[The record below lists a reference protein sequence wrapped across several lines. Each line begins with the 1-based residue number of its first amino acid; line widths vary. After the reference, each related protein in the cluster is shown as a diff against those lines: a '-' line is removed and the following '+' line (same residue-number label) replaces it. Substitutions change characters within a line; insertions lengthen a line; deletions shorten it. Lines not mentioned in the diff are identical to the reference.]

1 MCGFQGT
8 RNRRMKRG
16 CAERSQVG
24 GPGYEATGRKPRE
37 RRPAQTLQ
45 GIPVVMAK
53 GIHLFPY
60 RTQKLSLSAPM
71 VLAWRRAG
79 RVGRCRIPQKKAP
92 HECGVFSFV
101 WTAIRQVDTKNNPRR
116 RIARHYA
123 ALLRISNGVRP
134 FFISM
139 RW

>member
-1 MCGFQGT
+1 MALDTDSTLWDYQT
-8 RNRRMKRG
+8 YYDP
-16 CAERSQVG
+16 Q
-24 GPGYEATGRKPRE
+24 
-37 RRPAQTLQ
+37 AQ
-45 GIPVVMAK
+45 
-53 GIHLFPY
+53 
-60 RTQKLSLSAPM
+60 
-71 VLAWRRAG
+71 
-79 RVGRCRIPQKKAP
+79 
-92 HECGVFSFV
+92 

>member
-1 MCGFQGT
+1 MHT
-8 RNRRMKRG
+8 
-16 CAERSQVG
+16 
-24 GPGYEATGRKPRE
+24 
-37 RRPAQTLQ
+37 
-45 GIPVVMAK
+45 
-53 GIHLFPY
+53 
-60 RTQKLSLSAPM
+60 
-71 VLAWRRAG
+71 
-79 RVGRCRIPQKKAP
+79 VGRIDLAMYEKITSDITTDEVIITEERIEHSNLHDHA
-92 HECGVFSFV
+92 F

>member
-1 MCGFQGT
+1 MAMTIQEVKEMLDVLKKCKKSILSG
-8 RNRRMKRG
+8 
-16 CAERSQVG
+16 
-24 GPGYEATGRKPRE
+24 EA
-37 RRPAQTLQ
+37 A
-45 GIPVVMAK
+45 
-53 GIHLFPY
+53 
-60 RTQKLSLSAPM
+60 
-71 VLAWRRAG
+71 
-79 RVGRCRIPQKKAP
+79 
-92 HECGVFSFV
+92 

>member
-1 MCGFQGT
+1 MKHLIMLKSKKQEKEDGFRPELT
-8 RNRRMKRG
+8 DDLSIPVFRG
-16 CAERSQVG
+16 ISPAEKEAGERSQ
-24 GPGYEATGRKPRE
+24 
-37 RRPAQTLQ
+37 
-45 GIPVVMAK
+45 
-53 GIHLFPY
+53 
-60 RTQKLSLSAPM
+60 
-71 VLAWRRAG
+71 
-79 RVGRCRIPQKKAP
+79 
-92 HECGVFSFV
+92 